1 MPASHHSL
9 SLTPLRVLACLALLS
24 VVAAGIAIT
33 VILSQS
39 TNPMFSIRRE
49 VIVPDL
55 SGMDWQQAQVEQS
68 AAQLSIVWDTRY
80 SAQAEGIVIAQKPT
94 AGSTVKQGHKLILSV
109 SKGPSTITVPDLKSQ
124 NRSDAIQTL
133 RDAGFTVSVDYIRN
147 DPTLQ
152 ADTVILQSPAAGTAL
167 EAGDCITLTVARA
180 VPDPFRQVPSLLG
193 MSVAE
198 ARRRL
203 AIVELPFKIHRS
215 DFKPNPQ
222 CKKFLGIG
230 LPLALQEFLT
240 QLSFLALCA
249 FVNRLGL
256 EASSGYGV
264 ACKIVNFAM
273 LIPSSLMQSMAS
285 FVSQN
290 VGAGNKKRAEQ
301 SMFTGIG
308 IGLVFG
314 CAVFALV
321 WCKGDVLSGLFT
333 ADAAVIANGYAYLKG
348 FAPETIA
355 TAILFSMVGY
365 FNGNDKTLW
374 VMVQGLVQT
383 LLVRLP
389 MAYIMSIQPNASLT
403 MIGLSA
409 PTSTAVGI
417 LLNICFFLWLKRYE
431 NQTSA

>member
-80 SAQAEGIVIAQKPT
+80 SAQAKGIVIAQKTT
-94 AGSTVKQGHKLILSV
+94 AGSTVKQGQKLILSV
-109 SKGPSTITVPDLKSQ
+109 SKGPNTITVPDLKSQ

-198 ARRRL
+198 ARRRHERYDL
-203 AIVELPFKIHRS
+203 IFVDPPTFSNSKAMGRRTWDVQRDHVELLVGVSRLLADGGVAVFSCNLRTFKPDLEELARCGVELEDITAQTIPHDFERNAKIH
-215 DFKPNPQ
+215 
-222 CKKFLGIG
+222 C
-230 LPLALQEFLT
+230 
-240 QLSFLALCA
+240 C
-249 FVNRLGL
+249 
-256 EASSGYGV
+256 Y
-264 ACKIVNFAM
+264 
-273 LIPSSLMQSMAS
+273 
-285 FVSQN
+285 
-290 VGAGNKKRAEQ
+290 
-301 SMFTGIG
+301 
-308 IGLVFG
+308 
-314 CAVFALV
+314 
-321 WCKGDVLSGLFT
+321 
-333 ADAAVIANGYAYLKG
+333 
-348 FAPETIA
+348 
-355 TAILFSMVGY
+355 
-365 FNGNDKTLW
+365 
-374 VMVQGLVQT
+374 
-383 LLVRLP
+383 LVRK
-389 MAYIMSIQPNASLT
+389 A
-403 MIGLSA
+403 
-409 PTSTAVGI
+409 
-417 LLNICFFLWLKRYE
+417 
-431 NQTSA
+431 

>member
-9 SLTPLRVLACLALLS
+9 SLTPLRALACLALLS

-55 SGMDWQQAQVEQS
+55 SG

-94 AGSTVKQGHKLILSV
+94 AGSTVKQGQKLILSV
-109 SKGPSTITVPDLKSQ
+109 SKGPNTITVPDLKSQ

-203 AIVELPFKIHRS
+203 AIVEL
-215 DFKPNPQ
+215 
-222 CKKFLGIG
+222 
-230 LPLALQEFLT
+230 LPTLT
-240 QLSFLALCA
+240 
-249 FVNRLGL
+249 
-256 EASSGYGV
+256 
-264 ACKIVNFAM
+264 
-273 LIPSSLMQSMAS
+273 PSNLTE
-285 FVSQN
+285 
-290 VGAGNKKRAEQ
+290 G
-301 SMFTGIG
+301 TI
-308 IGLVFG
+308 
-314 CAVFALV
+314 
-321 WCKGDVLSGLFT
+321 T
-333 ADAAVIANGYAYLKG
+333 AQDPLPG
-348 FAPETIA
+348 
-355 TAILFSMVGY
+355 
-365 FNGNDKTLW
+365 
-374 VMVQGLVQT
+374 T
-383 LLVRLP
+383 LLHRNAHVRLV
-389 MAYIMSIQPNASLT
+389 A
-403 MIGLSA
+403 
-409 PTSTAVGI
+409 
-417 LLNICFFLWLKRYE
+417 K
-431 NQTSA
+431 

>member
-1 MPASHHSL
+1 MPYVFLL
-9 SLTPLRVLACLALLS
+9 SFIQYVFSINCIKRGNLHACFSPFTFPYPAAVLACLALLS

-94 AGSTVKQGHKLILSV
+94 AGSTVKQGQKLILSV
-109 SKGPSTITVPDLKSQ
+109 SKGPNTITVPDLKSQ

-203 AIVELPFKIHRS
+203 AIVELLPTLTPSNLDRGHHHRAGSPARHPFA
-215 DFKPNPQ
+215 PQ
-222 CKKFLGIG
+222 R
-230 LPLALQEFLT
+230 P
-240 QLSFLALCA
+240 CA
-249 FVNRLGL
+249 AR
-256 EASSGYGV
+256 
-264 ACKIVNFAM
+264 CKIVYRTIVQNQF
-273 LIPSSLMQSMAS
+273 SLEKS
-285 FVSQN
+285 
-290 VGAGNKKRAEQ
+290 KK
-301 SMFTGIG
+301 
-308 IGLVFG
+308 
-314 CAVFALV
+314 
-321 WCKGDVLSGLFT
+321 
-333 ADAAVIANGYAYLKG
+333 N
-348 FAPETIA
+348 P
-355 TAILFSMVGY
+355 
-365 FNGNDKTLW
+365 
-374 VMVQGLVQT
+374 
-383 LLVRLP
+383 
-389 MAYIMSIQPNASLT
+389 
-403 MIGLSA
+403 
-409 PTSTAVGI
+409 
-417 LLNICFFLWLKRYE
+417 
-431 NQTSA
+431 

>member
-55 SGMDWQQAQVEQS
+55 SGMDWQQAQGEQS

-94 AGSTVKQGHKLILSV
+94 AGSTVKQGQKLILSV
-109 SKGPSTITVPDLKSQ
+109 SKGPNTITVPDLKSQ

-198 ARRRL
+198 ARRRHERYDLIFVDPPTFSNSKAMGRRTWDVQRDHVDLLVGVSRLLSNGGAAVFSCNLRTFKPDLEEL
-203 AIVELPFKIHRS
+203 ARCGVELEDITAQTIPHDFERNLRIH
-215 DFKPNPQ
+215 K
-222 CKKFLGIG
+222 C
-230 LPLALQEFLT
+230 
-240 QLSFLALCA
+240 
-249 FVNRLGL
+249 
-256 EASSGYGV
+256 Y
-264 ACKIVNFAM
+264 
-273 LIPSSLMQSMAS
+273 
-285 FVSQN
+285 
-290 VGAGNKKRAEQ
+290 
-301 SMFTGIG
+301 
-308 IGLVFG
+308 
-314 CAVFALV
+314 
-321 WCKGDVLSGLFT
+321 
-333 ADAAVIANGYAYLKG
+333 
-348 FAPETIA
+348 
-355 TAILFSMVGY
+355 
-365 FNGNDKTLW
+365 
-374 VMVQGLVQT
+374 
-383 LLVRLP
+383 LVRR
-389 MAYIMSIQPNASLT
+389 
-403 MIGLSA
+403 
-409 PTSTAVGI
+409 
-417 LLNICFFLWLKRYE
+417 K
-431 NQTSA
+431 

>member
-94 AGSTVKQGHKLILSV
+94 AGSTVKQGQKLILSV
-109 SKGPSTITVPDLKSQ
+109 SKGPNTITVPDLKSQ

-203 AIVELPFKIHRS
+203 AIVELLPTLTPSNLTEGTITAQ
-215 DFKPNPQ
+215 D
-222 CKKFLGIG
+222 
-230 LPLALQEFLT
+230 PLARHPFAPQRP
-240 QLSFLALCA
+240 CA
-249 FVNRLGL
+249 
-256 EASSGYGV
+256 AC
-264 ACKIVNFAM
+264 CKIVYRAIVKNQF
-273 LIPSSLMQSMAS
+273 SLEKSKKILDFPLPYAII
-285 FVSQN
+285 N
-290 VGAGNKKRAEQ
+290 EHLRLGAPPTACELNKMR
-301 SMFTGIG
+301 
-308 IGLVFG
+308 
-314 CAVFALV
+314 
-321 WCKGDVLSGLFT
+321 W
-333 ADAAVIANGYAYLKG
+333 
-348 FAPETIA
+348 
-355 TAILFSMVGY
+355 
-365 FNGNDKTLW
+365 
-374 VMVQGLVQT
+374 
-383 LLVRLP
+383 
-389 MAYIMSIQPNASLT
+389 
-403 MIGLSA
+403 
-409 PTSTAVGI
+409 
-417 LLNICFFLWLKRYE
+417 
-431 NQTSA
+431 

>member
-94 AGSTVKQGHKLILSV
+94 EGSTVKQGQKLILSV
-109 SKGPSTITVPDLKSQ
+109 SKGPNTITVPDLKSQ

-180 VPDPFRQVPSLLG
+180 VPDPFRQAAVPAGHVGRRSAPPPCHCGAAAHSDPLQSDRGHHHRAGSPARHPFAPQRPCAACYKIVCRSIVQNQFSLEKSKKILDFP
-193 MSVAE
+193 
-198 ARRRL
+198 L
-203 AIVELPFKIHRS
+203 PYAIINEHL
-215 DFKPNPQ
+215 
-222 CKKFLGIG
+222 
-230 LPLALQEFLT
+230 
-240 QLSFLALCA
+240 
-249 FVNRLGL
+249 RLG
-256 EASSGYGV
+256 APPT
-264 ACKIVNFAM
+264 ACE
-273 LIPSSLMQSMAS
+273 L
-285 FVSQN
+285 
-290 VGAGNKKRAEQ
+290 NKMR
-301 SMFTGIG
+301 
-308 IGLVFG
+308 
-314 CAVFALV
+314 
-321 WCKGDVLSGLFT
+321 W
-333 ADAAVIANGYAYLKG
+333 
-348 FAPETIA
+348 
-355 TAILFSMVGY
+355 
-365 FNGNDKTLW
+365 
-374 VMVQGLVQT
+374 
-383 LLVRLP
+383 
-389 MAYIMSIQPNASLT
+389 
-403 MIGLSA
+403 
-409 PTSTAVGI
+409 
-417 LLNICFFLWLKRYE
+417 
-431 NQTSA
+431 

>member
-94 AGSTVKQGHKLILSV
+94 AGSTVKQGQKLILSV
-109 SKGPSTITVPDLKSQ
+109 SKGPNTITVPDLKSQ
-124 NRSDAIQTL
+124 NRSDA
-133 RDAGFTVSVDYIRN
+133 N

-203 AIVELPFKIHRS
+203 AIVEL
-215 DFKPNPQ
+215 
-222 CKKFLGIG
+222 
-230 LPLALQEFLT
+230 LPTLT
-240 QLSFLALCA
+240 
-249 FVNRLGL
+249 
-256 EASSGYGV
+256 
-264 ACKIVNFAM
+264 
-273 LIPSSLMQSMAS
+273 PSNLTE
-285 FVSQN
+285 
-290 VGAGNKKRAEQ
+290 G
-301 SMFTGIG
+301 TI
-308 IGLVFG
+308 
-314 CAVFALV
+314 
-321 WCKGDVLSGLFT
+321 T
-333 ADAAVIANGYAYLKG
+333 AQDPLPG
-348 FAPETIA
+348 
-355 TAILFSMVGY
+355 
-365 FNGNDKTLW
+365 
-374 VMVQGLVQT
+374 T
-383 LLVRLP
+383 LLHRNAHVRLV
-389 MAYIMSIQPNASLT
+389 A
-403 MIGLSA
+403 
-409 PTSTAVGI
+409 
-417 LLNICFFLWLKRYE
+417 K
-431 NQTSA
+431 

>member
-9 SLTPLRVLACLALLS
+9 FLTPLRVLACLALLS

-94 AGSTVKQGHKLILSV
+94 AGSTVKQGQKLILSV
-109 SKGPSTITVPDLKSQ
+109 SKGPNTITVPDLKSQ

-152 ADTVILQSPAAGTAL
+152 ADTVILQSPAASTAL

-203 AIVELPFKIHRS
+203 AIVELLPTLTPLQSDRGHHHRAGSPARHPFAPQRPCAACYKIVCRTIVKNKFS
-215 DFKPNPQ
+215 LEKSKKILDFP
-222 CKKFLGIG
+222 
-230 LPLALQEFLT
+230 LPYAIINKHL
-240 QLSFLALCA
+240 
-249 FVNRLGL
+249 RLGAL
-256 EASSGYGV
+256 PT
-264 ACKIVNFAM
+264 ACE
-273 LIPSSLMQSMAS
+273 L
-285 FVSQN
+285 
-290 VGAGNKKRAEQ
+290 NKMR
-301 SMFTGIG
+301 
-308 IGLVFG
+308 
-314 CAVFALV
+314 
-321 WCKGDVLSGLFT
+321 W
-333 ADAAVIANGYAYLKG
+333 
-348 FAPETIA
+348 
-355 TAILFSMVGY
+355 
-365 FNGNDKTLW
+365 
-374 VMVQGLVQT
+374 
-383 LLVRLP
+383 
-389 MAYIMSIQPNASLT
+389 
-403 MIGLSA
+403 
-409 PTSTAVGI
+409 
-417 LLNICFFLWLKRYE
+417 
-431 NQTSA
+431 

>member
-9 SLTPLRVLACLALLS
+9 SLTPLRALACLALLS

-68 AAQLSIVWDTRY
+68 AAQLFIVWDTRY

-94 AGSTVKQGHKLILSV
+94 AGSTVKQGQKLILSV
-109 SKGPSTITVPDLKSQ
+109 SKGPNTITVPDLKSQ

-198 ARRRL
+198 ARRL
-203 AIVELPFKIHRS
+203 AIVEL
-215 DFKPNPQ
+215 
-222 CKKFLGIG
+222 
-230 LPLALQEFLT
+230 LPTLT
-240 QLSFLALCA
+240 
-249 FVNRLGL
+249 
-256 EASSGYGV
+256 
-264 ACKIVNFAM
+264 
-273 LIPSSLMQSMAS
+273 PSNLTE
-285 FVSQN
+285 
-290 VGAGNKKRAEQ
+290 G
-301 SMFTGIG
+301 TI
-308 IGLVFG
+308 
-314 CAVFALV
+314 
-321 WCKGDVLSGLFT
+321 T
-333 ADAAVIANGYAYLKG
+333 AQDPLPG
-348 FAPETIA
+348 
-355 TAILFSMVGY
+355 
-365 FNGNDKTLW
+365 
-374 VMVQGLVQT
+374 T
-383 LLVRLP
+383 LLHRNAHVRLV
-389 MAYIMSIQPNASLT
+389 A
-403 MIGLSA
+403 
-409 PTSTAVGI
+409 
-417 LLNICFFLWLKRYE
+417 K
-431 NQTSA
+431 

>member
-94 AGSTVKQGHKLILSV
+94 AGSTVKQGQKLILSV
-109 SKGPSTITVPDLKSQ
+109 SKGPNTITVPDLKSQ

-133 RDAGFTVSVDYIRN
+133 RDAGFTVSV
-147 DPTLQ
+147 
-152 ADTVILQSPAAGTAL
+152 VILQSPAAGTAL

-203 AIVELPFKIHRS
+203 AIVEL
-215 DFKPNPQ
+215 
-222 CKKFLGIG
+222 
-230 LPLALQEFLT
+230 LPTLT
-240 QLSFLALCA
+240 
-249 FVNRLGL
+249 
-256 EASSGYGV
+256 
-264 ACKIVNFAM
+264 
-273 LIPSSLMQSMAS
+273 PSNLTE
-285 FVSQN
+285 
-290 VGAGNKKRAEQ
+290 G
-301 SMFTGIG
+301 TI
-308 IGLVFG
+308 
-314 CAVFALV
+314 
-321 WCKGDVLSGLFT
+321 T
-333 ADAAVIANGYAYLKG
+333 AQDPLPG
-348 FAPETIA
+348 
-355 TAILFSMVGY
+355 
-365 FNGNDKTLW
+365 
-374 VMVQGLVQT
+374 T
-383 LLVRLP
+383 LLHRNAHVRLV
-389 MAYIMSIQPNASLT
+389 A
-403 MIGLSA
+403 
-409 PTSTAVGI
+409 
-417 LLNICFFLWLKRYE
+417 K
-431 NQTSA
+431 

>member
-9 SLTPLRVLACLALLS
+9 FLTPLRVLACLALLS

-94 AGSTVKQGHKLILSV
+94 AGSTVKQGQKLIN
-109 SKGPSTITVPDLKSQ
+109 TITVPDLKSQ

-203 AIVELPFKIHRS
+203 AIVEL
-215 DFKPNPQ
+215 
-222 CKKFLGIG
+222 
-230 LPLALQEFLT
+230 LPTLT
-240 QLSFLALCA
+240 
-249 FVNRLGL
+249 
-256 EASSGYGV
+256 
-264 ACKIVNFAM
+264 
-273 LIPSSLMQSMAS
+273 PSNLTE
-285 FVSQN
+285 
-290 VGAGNKKRAEQ
+290 G
-301 SMFTGIG
+301 TI
-308 IGLVFG
+308 
-314 CAVFALV
+314 
-321 WCKGDVLSGLFT
+321 T
-333 ADAAVIANGYAYLKG
+333 AQDPLPG
-348 FAPETIA
+348 
-355 TAILFSMVGY
+355 
-365 FNGNDKTLW
+365 
-374 VMVQGLVQT
+374 T
-383 LLVRLP
+383 LLHRNAHVRLV
-389 MAYIMSIQPNASLT
+389 A
-403 MIGLSA
+403 
-409 PTSTAVGI
+409 
-417 LLNICFFLWLKRYE
+417 K
-431 NQTSA
+431 